1 MTRRRWG
8 PVTHKLTDLEW
19 IVFEDVRQH
28 RPETYAEDIVDR
40 LHLPAGS
47 VLDTLES
54 LRSKGFA
61 RQFDP

>member
-1 MTRRRWG
+1 MGRE
-8 PVTHKLTDLEW
+8 LSDLEW

-28 RPETYAEDIVDR
+28 RPETYAEDVADR
-40 LHLPAGS
+40 LHLPEES
-47 VLDTLES
+47 VQDTLES